1 MGGYN
6 NCIMYEIILVKK
18 KREMKKVKKIK
29 GKKVKTKCYWFLEKN
44 VKRLLENEDNVFADW
59 ISAGKELKRDQ
70 VIVEQCLLFL

>member
-18 KREMKKVKKIK
+18 KREMKKVKKSK